1 MIVENFCSL
10 QLGQELQKNNLTT
23 VLLRFKNANL
33 ETRVGYAFE
42 EIVALCNNLRFIVT
56 QSSERMIT
64 DRDPRFLGKVNDP
77 LTDINILSNDS
88 QKSVQAKSCKNAKNT
103 ERALLKPIE
112 SGSAKYSGQIFAIPS
127 DQTMQVT
134 KSLLEMTKKSCQN
147 QEISIWDSENPNLPG
162 YIGFS
167 EHNSKI
173 WNILRY
179 QNALDG
185 LSKAEKIFTPT
196 YDETVSVVQKGYSAS
211 FLKKEIRAANH
222 YCICDLSIKNFSTEC
237 GLDIYYL
244 SKSKNLGAKEIL
256 IRYGKSALS
265 SLITGGLV
273 HQMGVRGIPVSNYR
287 NSALGSAVRAAL
299 HCTEAAVWLA
309 SKPGDGKKTIIELY
323 SNMVEESQRFLV
335 KFSVNYYT
343 SKREDKGLSKI
354 CKKL

>member
-23 VLLRFKNANL
+23 VLLRFKNSNL

-64 DRDPRFLGKVNDP
+64 DRAPGFLGKVNDP
-77 LTDINILSNDS
+77 FTDINILSNDS
-88 QKSVQAKSCKNAKNT
+88 QKSVQAKSCKNSKNT
-103 ERALLKPIE
+103 ERALIKPIE

-134 KSLLEMTKKSCQN
+134 KALLEMTEKANSCQN

-196 YDETVSVVQKGYSAS
+196 YAETLSVVQKGYSAS

-244 SKSKNLGAKEIL
+244 SKSKYLGAKEIL

-273 HQMGVRGIPVSNYR
+273 HQMGLKGIPVSNYL

-299 HCTEAAVWLA
+299 HCTEAAVCLT
-309 SKPGDGKKTIIELY
+309 SKPGGKKKTVNIFF
-323 SNMVEESQRFLV
+323 SNMVEESQRLLV
-335 KFSVNYYT
+335 KFAVNYYT
-343 SKREDKGLSKI
+343 SKREDKELSKI
-354 CKKL
+354 C